1 MARISPA
8 VSKRLGALAKKNR
21 ISKSSLT
28 QVYRRGLGAAVSSGT
43 RKGMT
48 PSSWAS
54 ARVNSFIKIVK
65 GQKAIKHDP
74 VLVRKERKRRRKK
87 WEEEDQ
93 RKNLIEE
100 SQKIKLKKQFLKN
113 TLQEQKELQDLKEP
127 EI

>member
-1 MARISPA
+1 MAKLSSS
-8 VSKRLGALAKKNR
+8 VSKRLGTLSKKHN

-65 GQKAIKHDP
+65 GKKAIKHDP
-74 VLVRKERKRRRKK
+74 ALVRKERKRRRK
-87 WEEEDQ
+87 
-93 RKNLIEE
+93 
-100 SQKIKLKKQFLKN
+100 
-113 TLQEQKELQDLKEP
+113 
-127 EI
+127 

>member
-8 VSKRLGALAKKNR
+8 VSKRLGALAKKNG

-74 VLVRKERKRRRKK
+74 VLVRKERKKRRKK
-87 WEEEDQ
+87 
-93 RKNLIEE
+93 
-100 SQKIKLKKQFLKN
+100 
-113 TLQEQKELQDLKEP
+113 
-127 EI
+127 

>member
-8 VSKRLGALAKKNR
+8 VSKRLGTLAKKHK

-28 QVYRRGLGAAVSSGT
+28 QVYKRGLGAAVGSGT

-65 GQKAIKHDP
+65 GRKAIKHDP
-74 VLVRKERKRRRKK
+74 ILARKERKKRRK
-87 WEEEDQ
+87 
-93 RKNLIEE
+93 
-100 SQKIKLKKQFLKN
+100 
-113 TLQEQKELQDLKEP
+113 
-127 EI
+127 